1 MRVIRPAHP
10 LYRLFV
16 APLMG
21 CALAMASTAT
31 LTSAV
36 AVEPPSDPPGST
48 SAATHVPS
56 GAFTIV
62 QLKNLVHERIG
73 MWKQSSLNVPLERQ
87 AMPRLAHVVYGFRSG
102 KQKVTLSIQDVGAIN
117 SAPGP
122 SHWTGPLN
130 RRETSSGIELVYNEG
145 GHTVREIERRQ
156 PPAREVVVL
165 LANGI
170 QITGVGDVDMKLLKE
185 LTTSLINA
193 AAALV
198 RPIK

>member
-1 MRVIRPAHP
+1 MLVFRPAH
-10 LYRLFV
+10 RLCRFFV
-16 APLMG
+16 AALLG
-21 CALAMASTAT
+21 CALTAASTVVPAA
-31 LTSAV
+31 AV
-36 AVEPPSDPPGST
+36 AVEPPGAPPGSAPAT
-48 SAATHVPS
+48 TAAPS

-62 QLKNLVHERIG
+62 QLKNLVHDRIG
-73 MWKQSSLNVPLERQ
+73 PWKQVTLDVPLERQ
-87 AMPRLAHVVYGFRSG
+87 AMPRLAQVVYGFHSG

-122 SHWTGPLN
+122 SHWTGPPN
-130 RRETSSGIELVYNEG
+130 RRETSSGSELVYNEG

-170 QITGVGDVDMKLLKE
+170 QITVVGDVDMKRLKD
-185 LTTSLINA
+185 LATSLIRA

-198 RPIK
+198 RPVK